1 MNTKTTGEIRP
12 KTTSNQDSAT
22 ETANGVIRPSFG
34 HRINID
40 LSSQD
45 FDQKDLIMGLEEIVN
60 RATGVLSV
68 FQSYLLDTD
77 SDNLIKPDLLYFGL
91 DSVRNDLLDIKV
103 VSAALLAGGVA

>member
-1 MNTKTTGEIRP
+1 MSD
-12 KTTSNQDSAT
+12 KTTSNQGNT
-22 ETANGVIRPSFG
+22 TKTANGVINLNFN

-40 LSSQD
+40 SSNQD
-45 FDQKDLIMGLEEIVN
+45 FDRIDLIQGLEEIVN

-91 DSVRNDLLDIKV
+91 ESVRNDLLDVKAIG
-103 VSAALLAGGVA
+103 AALLKAGE

>member
-1 MNTKTTGEIRP
+1 MSD
-12 KTTSNQDSAT
+12 KTTSNQGNT
-22 ETANGVIRPSFG
+22 TKTANGVIRPNFN

-40 LSSQD
+40 SSGQD

-91 DSVRNDLLDIKV
+91 ESVRNDLLDIKAV
-103 VSAALLAGGVA
+103 GVALLKAGE